1 MFFHNFK
8 YSLKT
13 LFKNRMLIFWTFAF
27 PIILGTL
34 FNMAFKDIES
44 SEQLDIIDIAI
55 VENEQFNNNEMYK
68 EIFNNLSDKNNEDRL
83 FNINYTTKEE
93 ASKLL
98 EDEKVSGYLIYE
110 DGFKIFVKTS
120 GINETILKTVTE
132 EIKGLLNTPINLS
145 KDESFF
151 ILSPSKEVVYSQE
164 ELSKFVIECTTTL
177 SDKYDGRIYD
187 S

>member
-55 VENEQFNNNEMYK
+55 VENEQFNNNEIVQFLY
-68 EIFNNLSDKNNEDRL
+68 NTS
-83 FNINYTTKEE
+83 NI
-93 ASKLL
+93 
-98 EDEKVSGYLIYE
+98 
-110 DGFKIFVKTS
+110 
-120 GINETILKTVTE
+120 
-132 EIKGLLNTPINLS
+132 IK
-145 KDESFF
+145 
-151 ILSPSKEVVYSQE
+151 
-164 ELSKFVIECTTTL
+164 
-177 SDKYDGRIYD
+177 
-187 S
+187 

>member
-132 EIKGLLNTPINLS
+132 EIKQNEIMMNSLT
-145 KDESFF
+145 E
-151 ILSPSKEVVYSQE
+151 
-164 ELSKFVIECTTTL
+164 IEIKNGIKQIT
-177 SDKYDGRIYD
+177 SIEN
-187 S
+187 